1 MKKCLLG
8 ILVVLAIALTAC
20 GQSGVPAG
28 QQPVADDHMKGQ
40 QQISETSKTANSGTV
55 TQQGAAASNAEGK
68 KTNITLTVGDIVI
81 RAYLNNTSAAQ
92 DLISR
97 LPVKVKLFDSDNDY
111 CGDITPPLVYRA
123 DEVQAGYKN
132 GDLAFWT
139 AGNDFVIFIDQE
151 EQSANTGNLVIIGK
165 VTSGL
170 EKIHALGKS
179 ISYDCLGGIRR
190 RLQHPKLVNTTNS
203 STYSN
208 SCSAIE

>member
-28 QQPVADDHMKGQ
+28 QQPVAGDHMKGQ

-55 TQQGAAASNAEGK
+55 TQQGAEANNAEGK
-68 KTNITLTVGDIVI
+68 KTNITLTVGDMVI

-97 LPVKVKLFDSDNDY
+97 LPAKVKLFDSD
-111 CGDITPPLVYRA
+111 
-123 DEVQAGYKN
+123 
-132 GDLAFWT
+132 
-139 AGNDFVIFIDQE
+139 NDFVIFIDQE
-151 EQSANTGNLVIIGK
+151 EQLLNTGNLVIIGK
-165 VTSGL
+165 VTSDL

-179 ISYDCLGGIRR
+179 IEVTIA
-190 RLQHPKLVNTTNS
+190 P
-203 STYSN
+203 
-208 SCSAIE
+208 AE